1 MFFRRL
7 FYLSSK
13 NCLLHNLNR
22 TVIVAVVAV
31 LVVQAA
37 VDDIVGVIA
46 VRYGFMAATFAVNVA
61 VAGVNRMAAVR
72 VGFIDAQGVLVVVA
86 VVFMVQVAVVQ
97 IIDVAFV
104 LDGSVAAVCAV
115 NVVMMFVG
123 FTGHF
128 SLLMFSE

>member
-1 MFFRRL
+1 MV
-7 FYLSSK
+7 S
-13 NCLLHNLNR
+13 
-22 TVIVAVVAV
+22 V
-31 LVVQAA
+31 LVMQTA
-37 VDDIVGVIA
+37 VDDVVDVIT
-46 VRYGFMAATFAVNVA
+46 VRYGFVAATFTVNVA

-86 VVFMVQVAVVQ
+86 VVFMVQMTVVQ

-104 LDGSVAAVCAV
+104 FDGSVAAVCAV

>member
-1 MFFRRL
+1 MIAVL
-7 FYLSSK
+7 VMQ
-13 NCLLHNLNR
+13 
-22 TVIVAVVAV
+22 TAVDDVVDVVAV
-31 LVVQAA
+31 RYSFVAA
-37 VDDIVGVIA
+37 I
-46 VRYGFMAATFAVNVA
+46 FAVNVA

-72 VGFIDAQGVLVVVA
+72 VGFIDAQCMLIVVA
-86 VVFMVQVAVVQ
+86 VVLMVQVSVVQ
-97 IIDVAFV
+97 IINVAFV

>member
-1 MFFRRL
+1 M
-7 FYLSSK
+7 
-13 NCLLHNLNR
+13 
-22 TVIVAVVAV
+22 IVAVVAV
-31 LVVQAA
+31 LMMQAA
-37 VDDIVGVIA
+37 VDDVVDVIT

-72 VGFIDAQGVLVVVA
+72 VGFIDTQGMLIIVA

-97 IIDVAFV
+97 IIDVAFM

>member
-1 MFFRRL
+1 M
-7 FYLSSK
+7 
-13 NCLLHNLNR
+13 
-22 TVIVAVVAV
+22 VVAVVSV
-31 LVVQAA
+31 LVMQAA
-37 VDDIVGVIA
+37 VDDVVDVIA

-61 VAGVNRMAAVR
+61 VAGVNRMATVR
-72 VGFIDAQGVLVVVA
+72 IGFIDAQGVLVVVA